1 MSAPVLEGPLGPA
14 LLKLLGAGPSPDEL
28 ATAAALLTR
37 GPLPRPEPPDRTGAP
52 HGNACGAPARAAG
65 TAGRRRPVPRH

>member
-28 ATAAALLTR
+28 ATVAALLTR
-37 GPLPRPEPPDRTGAP
+37 GPLPRRPEPP
-52 HGNACGAPARAAG
+52 HGDACGSSARATG
-65 TAGRRRPVPRH
+65 TAGRRRPLPRH

>member
-28 ATAAALLTR
+28 ATVAALLTR
-37 GPLPRPEPPDRTGAP
+37 GPLPRPEPP
-52 HGNACGAPARAAG
+52 HGDACGSSARATG
-65 TAGRRRPVPRH
+65 TAGRRRPLPRH

>member
-28 ATAAALLTR
+28 ATVAALLTR
-37 GPLPRPEPPDRTGAP
+37 GLRCPCPGGVRGGLGAP
-52 HGNACGAPARAAG
+52 RGPE
-65 TAGRRRPVPRH
+65 RPGHTT